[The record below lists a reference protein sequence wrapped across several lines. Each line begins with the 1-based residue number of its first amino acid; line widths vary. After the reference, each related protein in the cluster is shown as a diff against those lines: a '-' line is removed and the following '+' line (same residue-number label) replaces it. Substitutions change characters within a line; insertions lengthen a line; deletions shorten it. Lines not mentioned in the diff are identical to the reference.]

1 MSAGTGVETPSKGG
15 WGFPV
20 CLIAGVLGA
29 QFFTALPPN
38 WLIFCT
44 ATVAAIAL
52 ASTRFRW
59 AALMLLACCWSLY
72 SFHLRLENQLDPAL
86 AGQRIE
92 VRGVI
97 SSIPAQSSDLLRF
110 RFKTDD
116 EYRSAGLP
124 TTLLVYWYR
133 DWPELSV
140 GERWQLELRVKPP
153 WGAVNFQGADKER
166 WLFTQA
172 IGGLG
177 TVRQGHRL
185 TNTGD
190 SRYPVHS
197 IREQVLAAISAQV
210 VDERA
215 RGVIQALATADRSG
229 LATDDRRLL
238 AVTGT
243 SHLLAISGLHV
254 GLAAAGGMWL
264 SRILLWF
271 LPISKMG
278 GSTLLVS
285 IAGGLL
291 SAGAYAALAG
301 FGTPT
306 LRSVLMLF
314 TAMTAVLL
322 RRAIHPLWAWVM
334 SLAVILLID
343 PFTPLGAGLWFS
355 FLAVAALLFV
365 FLPRTGRLAWWKTL
379 LMAQAGVVLVLLPVG
394 AAWFYTFSPAGFL
407 ANLLAIPW
415 VSFLLVPPVL
425 AGLAI
430 LPFSAE
436 VAGAFWSAAGLASSV
451 LFQFLEF
458 IDRFQGALST
468 MSPPSFVQVTLALLG
483 AFVLL
488 LPRGIPARWLGVF
501 LILPLFF
508 PPGARTPAGTIEV
521 EVLDAGQGTAVLVSS
536 GGQTLLYDSGP
547 GDGKEQ
553 NLVAGV
559 IAPAL
564 ARLGPEAPQQVV
576 ISHGD
581 LDHAGGLQSLLKLY
595 PEAEYHAN
603 LPVPDSAVDNCRT
616 PLQWAWPGVSF
627 ESLHPSPGLPYL
639 ANDSSCVLSISS
651 GNNQLLLSG
660 DISDRVEHRLVME
673 GLPTHRVLLVP
684 HHGSKSSSS
693 AAFISRLHP
702 VVAIATASLGNRFNF
717 PRPEIRRR
725 YEAQGTKFWSTG
737 DCGALRLV
745 LFPDGD
751 LKSSS
756 ARRERKRIWRW
767 PAAENCP

>member
-1 MSAGTGVETPSKGG
+1 MGG
-15 WGFPV
+15 WGLPA
-20 CLIAGVLGA
+20 CLITGVLGA
-29 QFFTALPPN
+29 QLFTFVPPA
-38 WLIFCT
+38 WLICSI
-44 ATVAAIAL
+44 AAVAVIAL
-52 ASTRFRW
+52 GTVRLRW

-72 SFHLRLENQLDPAL
+72 NFHLRLGDQLDPAL
-86 AGQRIE
+86 AGQRIK
-92 VRGVI
+92 VTGVI
-97 SSIPAQSSDLLRF
+97 SSIPAQSSNLLRF
-110 RFKTDD
+110 RFRTDD

-124 TTLLVYWYR
+124 TTLLVYWYQ

-140 GERWQLELRVKPP
+140 GEHWQLELKVKPP

-166 WLFTQA
+166 WLFSQG

-177 TVRQGHRL
+177 TVHEGHHL
-185 TNTGD
+185 TDPEVPRFLIN
-190 SRYPVHS
+190 S
-197 IREQVLAAISAQV
+197 IREKVLHSISEQL
-210 VDERA
+210 DDGRE

-229 LATDDRRLL
+229 LASSDRRLL
-238 AVTGT
+238 MVTGT

-271 LPISKMG
+271 LPLSKMG
-278 GSTLLVS
+278 GLTLLVS
-285 IAGGLL
+285 MAGGLF
-291 SAGAYAALAG
+291 SAACYAALAG

-314 TAMTAVLL
+314 TAMAALL
-322 RRAIHPLWAWVM
+322 LYRAIHPLRAWVM
-334 SLAVILLID
+334 SLAIILLID
-343 PFTPLGAGLWFS
+343 PFAPLGAGLWFT

-365 FLPRTGRLAWWKTL
+365 FLPRIGSLAWWKTL
-379 LMAQAGVVLVLLPVG
+379 LMAQAGVVLVLLPVS
-394 AAWFYTFSPAGFL
+394 AAWFYSFSPTGFL

-415 VSFLLVPPVL
+415 VSFLVVPPVL
-425 AGLAI
+425 AGLTV
-430 LPFSAE
+430 LPFSE
-436 VAGAFWSAAGLASSV
+436 LIAGALWSFAGLASSV

-458 IDRFQGALST
+458 IDQFQGTLST
-468 MSPPSFVQVTLALLG
+468 MAPPSAVQVSLALLG

-488 LPRGIPARWLGVF
+488 LPRGVPARWMGLF
-501 LILPLFF
+501 LVLPLFL
-508 PPGARTPAGTIEV
+508 PPGERTPAGTIEV

-536 GGQTLLYDSGP
+536 GGHSLLYDSGP

-595 PEAEYHAN
+595 PGAEYHAN
-603 LPVPDSAVDNCRT
+603 LPVPDSVANNCRT
-616 PLQWAWPGVSF
+616 PLQWAWPGIAF
-627 ESLHPSPGLPYL
+627 ETLHPSPGLPYL
-639 ANDSSCVLSISS
+639 ANDSSCVISVSS
-651 GNNQLLLSG
+651 GGNQLLLSG
-660 DISDRVEHRLVME
+660 DISEPVENRLLME
-673 GLPTHRVLLVP
+673 GLPAHQVLLVP

-693 AAFISRLHP
+693 PAFISRLQP
-702 VVAIATASLGNRFNF
+702 EVAIATASLGNRFNF

-725 YEAQGTKFWSTG
+725 YEAQRTRFWSTG

-745 LFPDGD
+745 LGPDGS
-751 LKSSS
+751 LKARS
-756 ARRERKRIWRW
+756 ARREQNRIWRW

>member
-1 MSAGTGVETPSKGG
+1 MPA
-15 WGFPV
+15 
-20 CLIAGVLGA
+20 CLIAGVLVA
-29 QFFTALPPN
+29 HLFTSLPSY
-38 WLIFCT
+38 WLICSI
-44 ATVAAIAL
+44 AAVAMIAL
-52 ASTRFRW
+52 GTARLRW
-59 AALMLLACCWSLY
+59 AALMLLACCWSLHN
-72 SFHLRLENQLDPAL
+72 FHLRLEDQLDPEL
-86 AGQRIE
+86 AGQRIQ
-92 VRGVI
+92 VKGVI
-97 SSIPAQSSDLLRF
+97 SSIPAKSSDLLRF
-110 RFKTDD
+110 RFRIDD

-124 TTLLVYWYR
+124 TTLLVYWYQ

-140 GERWQLELRVKPP
+140 GEHWQLELKVKPP

-166 WLFTQA
+166 WLFSQG

-177 TVRQGHRL
+177 TVRDGHQLRD
-185 TNTGD
+185 TGA
-190 SRYPVHS
+190 SRFPINS
-197 IREQVLAAISAQV
+197 IREKVLQSISKQLT
-210 VDERA
+210 DERE
-215 RGVIQALATADRSG
+215 RGVVQALATADRSG
-229 LATDDRRLL
+229 LASGDRRLL
-238 AVTGT
+238 MVTGT

-278 GSTLLVS
+278 GLTLLVS

-291 SAGAYAALAG
+291 SAGCYAALAG

-322 RRAIHPLWAWVM
+322 CRAIHPLRAWVM
-334 SLAVILLID
+334 SLSVILLID
-343 PFTPLGAGLWFS
+343 PFAPLGAGLWFS
-355 FLAVAALLFV
+355 FLAVAALLQV
-365 FLPRTGRLAWWKTL
+365 FLPRTGKLPWWKTL
-379 LMAQAGVVLVLLPVG
+379 LMAQAGVVLVLLPVS
-394 AAWFYTFSPAGFL
+394 AAWFYTFSPTGFV

-415 VSFLLVPPVL
+415 VSFLVVPPVL
-425 AGLAI
+425 AGLTV
-430 LPFSAE
+430 LPFSE
-436 VAGAFWSAAGLASSV
+436 MMAGTFWSFAGTASSI
-451 LFQFLEF
+451 LFQFLGF
-458 IDRFQGALST
+458 IDQFQGPLST
-468 MSPPSFVQVTLALLG
+468 MAPPSAVQVALALLG

-488 LPRGIPARWLGVF
+488 LPRGIPARLMGLF

-508 PPGARTPAGTIEV
+508 PPGQRTPAGTIEV
-521 EVLDAGQGTAVLVSS
+521 EILDVGQGTAVLVSS
-536 GGQTLLYDSGP
+536 GRQSLLYDSGP
-547 GDGKEQ
+547 GDGKEH
-553 NLVAGV
+553 NLVRGV

-564 ARLGPEAPQQVV
+564 ARLGPQAPQQVV
-576 ISHGD
+576 VSHGD

-595 PEAEYHAN
+595 PEAQYHAN
-603 LPVPDSAVDNCRT
+603 LPEPHSAADNCRT
-616 PLQWAWPGVSF
+616 PWQWTWPEISL
-627 ESLHPSPGLPYL
+627 ETLHPSPGLPYL
-639 ANDSSCVLSISS
+639 ANDSSCVISVS
-651 GNNQLLLSG
+651 SAGNQLLLSG
-660 DISDRVEHRLVME
+660 DISETVENRLVIR
-673 GLPTHRVLLVP
+673 GLTAHRVLLVP

-693 AAFISRLHP
+693 PAFISRLQP